1 MTLSQIILLNELKK
15 VTNNNIFLFI
25 FLNKVKSELFDSF
38 TNLINLTDT
47 RIFEIIDIDMIT
59 KEINMVEE
67 FLLGF
72 LE

>member
-1 MTLSQIILLNELKK
+1 MTLSQIILLNQLKK

>member
-1 MTLSQIILLNELKK
+1 MTLSQIILLNKLKK

-38 TNLINLTDT
+38 TDLINLTDT
-47 RIFEIIDIDMIT
+47 RIFEIIDINMIT

>member
-67 FLLGF
+67 FFLGF